1 MNLKVGF
8 SGTNG
13 WLANHVIKSLESKS
27 ISIIDFD
34 KITRKLADRPRE
46 QEIDKLD
53 WFFHFGSKTNIEK
66 SFIDPFSTYKN
77 NLISTLTAIEIAK
90 ISKAK
95 LLYLS
100 SYIYGDPKYQPIDEN
115 HIVKP
120 NNPYMSSKWI
130 AEQICT
136 DICQQLNISLTVF
149 RLFNIYGSGLKRG
162 RLISDLLY
170 NVLHNEDLVLNDPS
184 PVRDYLYIEDF
195 IDLILCMLNL
205 DKSPAGIFNVGSGKS
220 YTNIEVAK
228 TFQSIINSLLEINI
242 LSKPR
247 KNDISICTVDIKKLV
262 NHFNWEP
269 KYNLDEGIQHIFKL
283 VSIENPISE

>member
-1 MNLKVGF
+1 
-8 SGTNG
+8 
-13 WLANHVIKSLESKS
+13 
-27 ISIIDFD
+27 
-34 KITRKLADRPRE
+34 
-46 QEIDKLD
+46 
-53 WFFHFGSKTNIEK
+53 
-66 SFIDPFSTYKN
+66 
-77 NLISTLTAIEIAK
+77 
-90 ISKAK
+90 
-95 LLYLS
+95 
-100 SYIYGDPKYQPIDEN
+100 
-115 HIVKP
+115 
-120 NNPYMSSKWI
+120 MSSKWI

-136 DICQQLNISLTVF
+136 DICQQQNISLTVF

-170 NVLHNEDLVLNDPS
+170 NVLHNEDLGLNDPA

-195 IDLILCMLNL
+195 INLILSMLNL

-228 TFQSIINSLLEINI
+228 TFQSIINSSLEINI

-247 KNDISICTVDIKKLV
+247 RNDISICTVDNKKLV

-283 VSIENPISE
+283 VSIENPIS